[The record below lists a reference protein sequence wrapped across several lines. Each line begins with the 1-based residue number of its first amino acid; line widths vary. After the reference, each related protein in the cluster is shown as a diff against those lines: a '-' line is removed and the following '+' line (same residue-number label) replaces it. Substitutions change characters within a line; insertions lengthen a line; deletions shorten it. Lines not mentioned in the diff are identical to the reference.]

1 MELAVSSAGELFVF
15 LERDAGF
22 FGMGRHYNGRKR
34 SPSSHDG
41 DRRFRLYVRTMV
53 WRAETTRTVVNE
65 SNLL

>member
-34 SPSSHDG
+34 SPSSHSQAVDKG
-41 DRRFRLYVRTMV
+41 ASGAFKRVKRR
-53 WRAETTRTVVNE
+53 
-65 SNLL
+65 S